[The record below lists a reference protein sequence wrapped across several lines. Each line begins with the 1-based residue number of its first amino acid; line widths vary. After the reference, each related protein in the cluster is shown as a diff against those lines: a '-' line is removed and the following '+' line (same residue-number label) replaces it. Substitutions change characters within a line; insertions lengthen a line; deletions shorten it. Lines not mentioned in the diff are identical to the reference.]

1 MWETHLGEG
10 KEAEHTQRGAC
21 RSGNS
26 KENFLAFILVI
37 SSPGGIK
44 GSLGLSA
51 SSGRLINICKGHTQC
66 ERPSNGSPK
75 AAVLVFQ
82 KGHETRSG
90 KYSLEDKLDDPGYEE
105 HCKEMT
111 GLVWDSLHSQVE
123 SDLTDVVSN

>member
-1 MWETHLGEG
+1 MLGVG
-10 KEAEHTQRGAC
+10 NKEAKPIERGAC

-26 KENFLAFILVI
+26 KENFLAFIPVI

-44 GSLGLSA
+44 GSLMLSA

-75 AAVLVFQ
+75 AGVPVFQ

-90 KYSLEDKLDDPGYEE
+90 KYSLEDRAG
-105 HCKEMT
+105 
-111 GLVWDSLHSQVE
+111 
-123 SDLTDVVSN
+123 